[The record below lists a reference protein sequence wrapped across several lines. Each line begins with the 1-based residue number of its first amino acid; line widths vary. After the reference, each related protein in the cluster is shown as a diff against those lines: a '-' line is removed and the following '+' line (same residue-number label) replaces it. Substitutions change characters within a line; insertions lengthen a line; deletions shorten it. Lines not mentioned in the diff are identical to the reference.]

1 MLKIFEI
8 LLKGG
13 QKVLKEQSGKTEKF
27 ESKKILQK
35 HVMELLEPILK
46 CEKVL
51 MIMNS
56 MEESCVSVLVV
67 CQSKIKKTELQCTD
81 QKNI

>member
-27 ESKKILQK
+27 ESKKNSSKACDGIARANIEMRK
-35 HVMELLEPILK
+35 SIDD
-46 CEKVL
+46 
-51 MIMNS
+51 MNN

-67 CQSKIKKTELQCTD
+67 CQLKIKKTELQCTD

>member
-1 MLKIFEI
+1 M
-8 LLKGG
+8 
-13 QKVLKEQSGKTEKF
+13 
-27 ESKKILQK
+27 
-35 HVMELLEPILK
+35 MELLVPILK

-56 MEESCVSVLVV
+56 MEEGCVSVLVV
-67 CQSKIKKTELQCTD
+67 CQSKIKKTELQCID